1 MPASTLRASE
11 AHRTEVRTPPRLR
24 VGHVARVAE
33 SADEFPNADSARL
46 KSAAWN
52 GRLERRSLVPVRLDR
67 GRLHLL
73 SREPGSEIGCLPPA
87 CGTPSSKGHLHPVR
101 LTATATLTSAGLCQ
115 MTCSRQP
122 SNRPQGGPIRVCGG
136 IATHRPRPRSVRPPR
151 DHLPPAGGHS
161 AVLARRSRHPCNL
174 RGSRR
179 RLRCGKPG
187 RAQRNGMVAA
197 RQDCFE
203 GCLIVY
209 ASRTSTVGHRPRAG
223 RIQRRHA

>member
-1 MPASTLRASE
+1 VRRWFRAF
-11 AHRTEVRTPPRLR
+11 
-24 VGHVARVAE
+24 VAMHI
-33 SADEFPNADSARL
+33 ADSARL

-52 GRLERRSLVPVRLDR
+52 GRQKRRSPVPVRLDR

-87 CGTPSSKGHLHPVR
+87 CGAPSSEGHLHPVR

-136 IATHRPRPRSVRPPR
+136 IATHRPRPRSVRPPQ

-161 AVLARRSRHPCNL
+161 AVLARRSGHPCNL

-197 RQDCFE
+197 RRRHGGQHCFVR
-203 GCLIVY
+203 CLIVC
-209 ASRTSTVGHRPRAG
+209 ASRTSTVGHRPGAG
-223 RIQRRHA
+223 RIQRRHG

>member
-1 MPASTLRASE
+1 M
-11 AHRTEVRTPPRLR
+11 
-24 VGHVARVAE
+24 AR
-33 SADEFPNADSARL
+33 SC
-46 KSAAWN
+46 AAWS
-52 GRLERRSLVPVRLDR
+52 GAAAPAQPGARERDRLLAAGLRCAELRGSLASGTADR
-67 GRLHLL
+67 Y
-73 SREPGSEIGCLPPA
+73 SD
-87 CGTPSSKGHLHPVR
+87 V
-101 LTATATLTSAGLCQ
+101 TSAGFCQ

-136 IATHRPRPRSVRPPR
+136 IATHRPRPRSVRPPQ

-187 RAQRNGMVAA
+187 RAQRTGMVAA
-197 RQDCFE
+197 RQRHGGLDCFE
-203 GCLIVY
+203 RCLIVC